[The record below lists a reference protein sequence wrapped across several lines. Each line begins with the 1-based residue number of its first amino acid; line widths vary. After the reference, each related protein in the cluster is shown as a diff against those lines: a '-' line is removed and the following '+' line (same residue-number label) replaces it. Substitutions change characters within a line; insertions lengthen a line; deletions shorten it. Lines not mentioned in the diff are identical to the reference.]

1 MIHTLNDLNLDEAL
15 TNNNKVIIKFYADW
29 CGICKAFSPEFERMV
44 QEQEE
49 ESSEITF
56 FEVNAPDNPKTRLLA
71 GVYSLPFFAS
81 FENGKLVNKV
91 ASADRKI
98 ILKLISELNN
108 SNPVLAN

>member
-1 MIHTLNDLNLDEAL
+1 MIHSLNDSNLEDVL
-15 TNNNKVIIKFYADW
+15 TKNNKVIIKFYADW
-29 CGICKAFSPEFERMV
+29 CGICKAFSPEFKRMV

-49 ESSEITF
+49 QSSDITF

-91 ASADRKI
+91 ASADKKVI
-98 ILKLISELNN
+98 SNLFSELN
-108 SNPVLAN
+108 SSKPVLN

>member
-1 MIHTLNDLNLDEAL
+1 MINKLNDLNLEDTLAK
-15 TNNNKVIIKFYADW
+15 NNKVIIKFYADW
-29 CGICKAFSPEFERMV
+29 CGICKAFTPEFEKIV
-44 QEQEE
+44 EDHAK
-49 ESSEITF
+49 ESNEISF

-98 ILKLISELNN
+98 IQKLITELNE
-108 SNPVLAN
+108 STPVFN